1 MAFSNPSPM
10 MGGAADPAGYVWAT
24 ATASASAA
32 STATVT
38 ASLPQ
43 GAVGKPKKLK
53 VFGTVAGFAQIQIG
67 NAQVVQEAIA
77 PNIVNMTSIPDRA
90 FPGPVNGVTVIVQQ
104 LGSGTE
110 VVLVGFQQ

>member
-1 MAFSNPSPM
+1 MAFSNPMSVS
-10 MGGAADPAGYVWAT
+10 GGGADPAGYVWST
-24 ATASASAA
+24 ATVGSSVAT
-32 STATVT
+32 TATVT

-67 NAQVVQEAIA
+67 NAQVVQEAVT

-90 FPGPVNGVTVIVQQ
+90 FPGPVNGVTVVATTF
-104 LGSGTE
+104 GSGTA
-110 VVLVGFQQ
+110 VILVGFTQ